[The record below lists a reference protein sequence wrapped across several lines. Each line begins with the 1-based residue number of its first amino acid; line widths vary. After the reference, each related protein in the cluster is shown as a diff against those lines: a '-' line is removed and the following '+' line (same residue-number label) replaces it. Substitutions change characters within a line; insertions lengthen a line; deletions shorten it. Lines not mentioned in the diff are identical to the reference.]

1 MRTFNLS
8 LAFAAL
14 QIVSAMELDVDV
26 DEDTVVATG
35 AFMAGGLTVGLT
47 SYGICALVAGIL
59 SLIFG
64 TVVADK
70 VTGGNVSGVNSDD
83 GSGWFSTINNILN
96 AKEEFDEQKKAFI
109 DDGKQAYADG
119 KEAYADGKEAA
130 TDMLVDGV
138 EHGKEAYTDGKE
150 TATDMAVDSMDK
162 AGHVADNIGAAGA
175 SLNSE
180 EAGTRAAEVVADVAP
195 EVNVGEV
202 KENFGQVSDAMPDNV
217 TDTVPANVTDVVPIS
232 KSPAK
237 FDYDLSYVNV
247 TTTIWKN

>member
-14 QIVSAMELDVDV
+14 QIVSAMDLDIDV
-26 DEDTVVATG
+26 DEETVVATG

-47 SYGICALVAGIL
+47 SYGICALVAAIL

-96 AKEEFDEQKKAFI
+96 AKEEFDEQKKALI

-150 TATDMAVDSMDK
+150 TATDMAVDGKEAAADLAVDGQEALDDRMEHVEDK
-162 AGHVADNIGAAGA
+162 AAQYTNQANLDQYAGA
-175 SLNSE
+175 LNSE
-180 EAGTRAAEVVADVAP
+180 EASTQTAEVVADVAP

-202 KENFGQVSDAMPDNV
+202 KENFGQVSVAMPDNV
-217 TDTVPANVTDVVPIS
+217 TD
-232 KSPAK
+232 AK
-237 FDYDLSYVNV
+237 FDYSL
-247 TTTIWKN
+247 W